1 MKRNS
6 ILREYLIISLGTL
19 IIAGA
24 VFFFLVPSHLAVGS
38 ISGLAVVLSQFIP
51 VNVSYITFALNMV
64 CLILGFLLI
73 GNEFGVKT
81 VFTSILMPVF
91 LWLLEK
97 LFPDF
102 QSLTRDAFLD
112 MLCYCFV
119 VSAGLALLFLRNA
132 SSGGLDI
139 AAKILNKFF
148 RMDLGA
154 AMSAAGIVVSLL
166 SALCYDS
173 RTVIISLMGTYLNGV
188 VLDKFI
194 FGMDGKK
201 KLCIISSHFEEVR
214 DFVINT
220 LHSGATVYEA
230 IGAYGDMP
238 RRLELQV
245 IVDKSEYAAIMKFM
259 EKTDPTAFITVYT
272 VKKINYI
279 SPKKGKQ
286 PR

>member
-6 ILREYLIISLGTL
+6 LIWEYLIITLGTL
-19 IIAGA
+19 VIAGA
-24 VFFFLVPSHLAVGS
+24 VFFFLIPSHLAVGS
-38 ISGLAVVLSQFIP
+38 ISGLAVVLSRFIP
-51 VNVSYITFALNMV
+51 VNVSYLTFGLNAI

-81 VFTSILMPVF
+81 VYTSLLMPGF
-91 LWLLEK
+91 LWLLER

-102 QSLTRDAFLD
+102 RSLTADPFLD

-139 AAKILNKFF
+139 AAKILNKYF
-148 RMDLGA
+148 RMELGV
-154 AMSAAGIVVSLL
+154 AMSVSGLAVALL

-173 RTVIISLMGTYLNGV
+173 RTVIISLMGTYFNGV
-188 VLDKFI
+188 ILDKFL

-201 KLCIISSHFEEVR
+201 KMCIISSHFEEIR
-214 DFVINT
+214 DFILNT

-238 RRLELQV
+238 HRPELQV

-279 SPKKGKQ
+279 SPKK
-286 PR
+286 

>member
-38 ISGLAVVLSQFIP
+38 ISGLAVVLSQFVP
-51 VNVSYITFALNMV
+51 LDVSYITFGLNMI

-81 VFTSILMPVF
+81 VFTSILMPMF
-91 LWLLEK
+91 LWMLER

-102 QSLTRDAFLD
+102 QSLTQDAFLD
-112 MLCYCFV
+112 MVCYCFV

>member
-6 ILREYLIISLGTL
+6 LIWEYLVITLGTL
-19 IIAGA
+19 VIAGA
-24 VFFFLVPSHLAVGS
+24 VFFFLIPSHLAVGS
-38 ISGLAVVLSQFIP
+38 ISGLAVVLSRFIP
-51 VNVSYITFALNMV
+51 VNVSYLTFGLNAI

-73 GNEFGVKT
+73 GNDFGVKT
-81 VFTSILMPVF
+81 VYTSLLMPGF
-91 LWLLEK
+91 LWLLER

-102 QSLTRDAFLD
+102 RSLTADPFLD

-139 AAKILNKFF
+139 AAKILNKYF
-148 RMDLGA
+148 RMELGV
-154 AMSAAGIVVSLL
+154 AMSVSGLAVALL

>member
-1 MKRNS
+1 
-6 ILREYLIISLGTL
+6 
-19 IIAGA
+19 
-24 VFFFLVPSHLAVGS
+24 
-38 ISGLAVVLSQFIP
+38 
-51 VNVSYITFALNMV
+51 
-64 CLILGFLLI
+64 
-73 GNEFGVKT
+73 
-81 VFTSILMPVF
+81 MPGF
-91 LWLLEK
+91 LWLLER

-102 QSLTRDAFLD
+102 RSLTADPFLD

-139 AAKILNKFF
+139 AAKILNKYF
-148 RMDLGA
+148 RMELGV
-154 AMSAAGIVVSLL
+154 AMSVSGLAVALL

-173 RTVIISLMGTYLNGV
+173 RTVIISLMGTYFNGV
-188 VLDKFI
+188 ILDKFI

-201 KLCIISSHFEEVR
+201 KMCIISSHFEEIR
-214 DFVINT
+214 DFILNT

-238 RRLELQV
+238 HRPELQV

-279 SPKKGKQ
+279 SPKK
-286 PR
+286 

>member
-6 ILREYLIISLGTL
+6 LIWEYLVITLGTL
-19 IIAGA
+19 VIAGA
-24 VFFFLVPSHLAVGS
+24 VFFFLIPSHLAVGS
-38 ISGLAVVLSQFIP
+38 ISGLAVVLSRFIP
-51 VNVSYITFALNMV
+51 VNVSYLTFGLNAI

-81 VFTSILMPVF
+81 VYTSLLMPGF
-91 LWLLEK
+91 LWLLER

-102 QSLTRDAFLD
+102 RSLTADPFLD

-139 AAKILNKFF
+139 AAKILNKYF
-148 RMDLGA
+148 RMELGV
-154 AMSAAGIVVSLL
+154 AMSVSGLAVALL

-173 RTVIISLMGTYLNGV
+173 RTVIISLMGTYFNGV
-188 VLDKFI
+188 ILDKFI

-201 KLCIISSHFEEVR
+201 KMCIISSHFEEIR
-214 DFVINT
+214 DFILNP

-238 RRLELQV
+238 HRPELQV

-279 SPKKGKQ
+279 SPKK
-286 PR
+286 

>member
-6 ILREYLIISLGTL
+6 LIWEYLVITLGTL
-19 IIAGA
+19 VIAGA
-24 VFFFLVPSHLAVGS
+24 VFFFLIPSHLAVGS
-38 ISGLAVVLSQFIP
+38 ISGLAVVLSRFIP
-51 VNVSYITFALNMV
+51 VNVSYLTFGLNAI

-81 VFTSILMPVF
+81 VYTSLLMPGF
-91 LWLLEK
+91 LWLLER
-97 LFPDF
+97 LFSDF
-102 QSLTRDAFLD
+102 RSLTADPFLD

-139 AAKILNKFF
+139 AAKILNKYF
-148 RMDLGA
+148 RMELGV
-154 AMSAAGIVVSLL
+154 AMSVSGLAVALL

-173 RTVIISLMGTYLNGV
+173 RTVIISLMGTYFNGV
-188 VLDKFI
+188 ILDKFL

-201 KLCIISSHFEEVR
+201 KMCIISSHFEEIR
-214 DFVINT
+214 DFILNT

-238 RRLELQV
+238 HRPELQV

-279 SPKKGKQ
+279 SPKK
-286 PR
+286 

>member
-6 ILREYLIISLGTL
+6 LIWEYLIITLGTL
-19 IIAGA
+19 VIAGA
-24 VFFFLVPSHLAVGS
+24 VFFFLIPSHLAVGS
-38 ISGLAVVLSQFIP
+38 ISGLAVVLSRFVP
-51 VNVSYITFALNMV
+51 VNVSYLTFGLNAI

-81 VFTSILMPVF
+81 VYTSLLMPGF
-91 LWLLEK
+91 LWLLER

-102 QSLTRDAFLD
+102 QSLTADPFLD

-139 AAKILNKFF
+139 AAKILNKYF
-148 RMDLGA
+148 RMELGV
-154 AMSAAGIVVSLL
+154 AMSVSGLAVALL

-173 RTVIISLMGTYLNGV
+173 RTVIISLMGTYFNGV
-188 VLDKFI
+188 ILDKFL

-201 KLCIISSHFEEVR
+201 KMCIISSHFEEIR
-214 DFVINT
+214 DFILNT

-238 RRLELQV
+238 HRPELQV

-259 EKTDPTAFITVYT
+259 EKTDPKAFITVYT

-279 SPKKGKQ
+279 SPKK
-286 PR
+286 

>member
-6 ILREYLIISLGTL
+6 LIWEYLVITLGTL
-19 IIAGA
+19 VIAGA
-24 VFFFLVPSHLAVGS
+24 VFFFLIPSHLAVGS
-38 ISGLAVVLSQFIP
+38 ISGLAVVLSRFIP
-51 VNVSYITFALNMV
+51 VNVSYLTFGLNAI

-81 VFTSILMPVF
+81 VYTSLLMPGF
-91 LWLLEK
+91 LWLLER

-102 QSLTRDAFLD
+102 RSLTADPFLD

-119 VSAGLALLFLRNA
+119 VSAGLALLFLCNA

-139 AAKILNKFF
+139 AAKILNKYF
-148 RMDLGA
+148 RMELGV
-154 AMSAAGIVVSLL
+154 AMSVSGLAVALL

-173 RTVIISLMGTYLNGV
+173 RTVIISLMGTYFNGV
-188 VLDKFI
+188 ILDKFL

-201 KLCIISSHFEEVR
+201 KMCIISSHFEEIR
-214 DFVINT
+214 DFILNT

-238 RRLELQV
+238 HRPELQV

-279 SPKKGKQ
+279 SPKK
-286 PR
+286 

>member
-6 ILREYLIISLGTL
+6 LIWEYLIITLGTL

-24 VFFFLVPSHLAVGS
+24 VFFFLIPSHLAVGS
-38 ISGLAVVLSQFIP
+38 ISGLAVVLSRFIP
-51 VNVSYITFALNMV
+51 VNVSYLTFGLNAI

-81 VFTSILMPVF
+81 VYTSLLMPGF
-91 LWLLEK
+91 LWLLER

-102 QSLTRDAFLD
+102 RSLTADPFLD

-139 AAKILNKFF
+139 AAKILNKYF
-148 RMDLGA
+148 RMELGV
-154 AMSAAGIVVSLL
+154 AMSVSGLAVALL

-173 RTVIISLMGTYLNGV
+173 RTVIISLMGTYFNGV
-188 VLDKFI
+188 ILDKFI

-201 KLCIISSHFEEVR
+201 KMCIISSHFEEIR
-214 DFVINT
+214 DFILNT

-238 RRLELQV
+238 HRPELQV

-259 EKTDPTAFITVYT
+259 EKTDPKAFITVYT

-279 SPKKGKQ
+279 SQKK
-286 PR
+286 

>member
-6 ILREYLIISLGTL
+6 LIWEYLIITLGTL
-19 IIAGA
+19 VIAGA
-24 VFFFLVPSHLAVGS
+24 VFFFLIPSHLAVGS
-38 ISGLAVVLSQFIP
+38 ISGLAVVLSRFIP
-51 VNVSYITFALNMV
+51 VNVSYLTFGLNAI

-81 VFTSILMPVF
+81 VYTSLLMPGF
-91 LWLLEK
+91 LWLLER

-102 QSLTRDAFLD
+102 RSLTADPFLD
-112 MLCYCFV
+112 MPCYCFV

-139 AAKILNKFF
+139 AAKILNKYF
-148 RMDLGA
+148 RMELGV
-154 AMSAAGIVVSLL
+154 AMSVSGLAVALL

-173 RTVIISLMGTYLNGV
+173 RTVIISLMGTYFNGV
-188 VLDKFI
+188 ILDKFL

-201 KLCIISSHFEEVR
+201 KMCIISSHFEEIR
-214 DFVINT
+214 DFILNT

-238 RRLELQV
+238 HRPELQV

-279 SPKKGKQ
+279 SPKK
-286 PR
+286 

>member
-6 ILREYLIISLGTL
+6 LIWEYLVITLGTL
-19 IIAGA
+19 VIAGA
-24 VFFFLVPSHLAVGS
+24 VFFFLIPSHLAVGS
-38 ISGLAVVLSQFIP
+38 ISGLAVVLSRFIP
-51 VNVSYITFALNMV
+51 VNVSYLTFGLNAI

-81 VFTSILMPVF
+81 VYTSLLMPGF
-91 LWLLEK
+91 LWLLER

-102 QSLTRDAFLD
+102 RSLTADPFLD

-139 AAKILNKFF
+139 AAKILNKYF
-148 RMDLGA
+148 RMELGV
-154 AMSAAGIVVSLL
+154 AMSVSGLAVALL

-173 RTVIISLMGTYLNGV
+173 RTVIISLMGTYFNGV
-188 VLDKFI
+188 ILDKFL

-201 KLCIISSHFEEVR
+201 KMCIISSHFEEIR
-214 DFVINT
+214 DFILNT

-238 RRLELQV
+238 HRPELQV

-279 SPKKGKQ
+279 SQKK
-286 PR
+286 

>member
-6 ILREYLIISLGTL
+6 LIWEYLIITLGTL
-19 IIAGA
+19 VIAGA
-24 VFFFLVPSHLAVGS
+24 VFFFLIPSHLAVGS
-38 ISGLAVVLSQFIP
+38 ISGLAVVLSRFIP
-51 VNVSYITFALNMV
+51 VNVSYLTFGLNAI

-81 VFTSILMPVF
+81 VYTSLLMPGF
-91 LWLLEK
+91 LWLLER

-102 QSLTRDAFLD
+102 RSLTADPFLD

-139 AAKILNKFF
+139 AAKILTKYF
-148 RMDLGA
+148 RMELGV
-154 AMSAAGIVVSLL
+154 AMSVSGLAVALL

-173 RTVIISLMGTYLNGV
+173 RTVIISLMGTYFNGV
-188 VLDKFI
+188 ILDKFI

-201 KLCIISSHFEEVR
+201 KMCIISSHFEEIR
-214 DFVINT
+214 DFILNT

-238 RRLELQV
+238 HRPELQV

-279 SPKKGKQ
+279 SPKK
-286 PR
+286 

>member
-6 ILREYLIISLGTL
+6 LIWEYLIITLGTL
-19 IIAGA
+19 VIAGA
-24 VFFFLVPSHLAVGS
+24 VFFFLIPSHLAVGS
-38 ISGLAVVLSQFIP
+38 ISGLAVVLSRFIP
-51 VNVSYITFALNMV
+51 VNVSYLTFGLNAI

-81 VFTSILMPVF
+81 VYTSLLMPGF
-91 LWLLEK
+91 LWLLER

-102 QSLTRDAFLD
+102 RSLTADPFLD

-139 AAKILNKFF
+139 AAKILNKYF
-148 RMDLGA
+148 RMELGV
-154 AMSAAGIVVSLL
+154 AMSVSGLAVALL

-173 RTVIISLMGTYLNGV
+173 RTVIISLMGTYFNGV
-188 VLDKFI
+188 ILDKFI

-201 KLCIISSHFEEVR
+201 KMCIISSHFEEIR
-214 DFVINT
+214 DFILNT

-238 RRLELQV
+238 HRPELQV

-259 EKTDPTAFITVYT
+259 EKTDPKAFITVYT

-279 SPKKGKQ
+279 SPKK
-286 PR
+286 

>member
-6 ILREYLIISLGTL
+6 LIWEYLIITLGTL
-19 IIAGA
+19 VIAGA
-24 VFFFLVPSHLAVGS
+24 VFFFLIPSHLAVGS
-38 ISGLAVVLSQFIP
+38 ISGLAVVLSRFIP
-51 VNVSYITFALNMV
+51 VNVSYLTFGLNAI
-64 CLILGFLLI
+64 CLMLGFLLI

-81 VFTSILMPVF
+81 VYTSLLMPGF
-91 LWLLEK
+91 LWLLER

-102 QSLTRDAFLD
+102 RSLTADPFLD

-139 AAKILNKFF
+139 AAKILNKYF
-148 RMDLGA
+148 RMELGV
-154 AMSAAGIVVSLL
+154 AMSVSGLAVALL

-173 RTVIISLMGTYLNGV
+173 RTVIISLMGTYFNGV
-188 VLDKFI
+188 ILDKFI

-201 KLCIISSHFEEVR
+201 KMCIISSHFEEIR
-214 DFVINT
+214 DFILNT

-238 RRLELQV
+238 HRPELQV

-279 SPKKGKQ
+279 SPKK
-286 PR
+286 

>member
-6 ILREYLIISLGTL
+6 LIWEYLVITLGTL
-19 IIAGA
+19 VIAGA
-24 VFFFLVPSHLAVGS
+24 VFFFLIPSHLAVGS
-38 ISGLAVVLSQFIP
+38 ISGLAVVLSRFIP
-51 VNVSYITFALNMV
+51 VNVSYLTFGLNAI

-81 VFTSILMPVF
+81 VYTSLLMPGF
-91 LWLLEK
+91 LWLLER

-102 QSLTRDAFLD
+102 RSLTADPFLD

-139 AAKILNKFF
+139 AAKILNKYF
-148 RMDLGA
+148 RMELGV
-154 AMSAAGIVVSLL
+154 AMSVSGLAVALL

-173 RTVIISLMGTYLNGV
+173 RTVIISLMGTYFNGV
-188 VLDKFI
+188 ILDKFI

-201 KLCIISSHFEEVR
+201 KMCIISSHFEEIR
-214 DFVINT
+214 DFILNT

-238 RRLELQV
+238 HRPELQV

-259 EKTDPTAFITVYT
+259 EKTDPKAFITVYT

-279 SPKKGKQ
+279 SPKK
-286 PR
+286 

>member
-6 ILREYLIISLGTL
+6 LIREYLVITLGTL
-19 IIAGA
+19 VIAGA
-24 VFFFLVPSHLAVGS
+24 VFFFLIPSHLAVGS
-38 ISGLAVVLSQFIP
+38 ISGLAVVLSRFIP
-51 VNVSYITFALNMV
+51 VNVSYLTFGLNAI

-81 VFTSILMPVF
+81 VYTSLLMPGF
-91 LWLLEK
+91 LWLLER

-102 QSLTRDAFLD
+102 RSLTADPFLD

-139 AAKILNKFF
+139 AAKILNKYF
-148 RMDLGA
+148 RMELGV
-154 AMSAAGIVVSLL
+154 AMSVSGLAVALL

-173 RTVIISLMGTYLNGV
+173 RTVIISLMGTYFNGV
-188 VLDKFI
+188 ILDKFL

-201 KLCIISSHFEEVR
+201 KMCIISSHFEEIR
-214 DFVINT
+214 DFILNT

-238 RRLELQV
+238 HRPELQV

-279 SPKKGKQ
+279 SPKK
-286 PR
+286 